1 MKEIGGYI
9 ELDRYHGYMLHDG
22 AIALNCARNA
32 LAYLIRSRDIKKIY
46 IPKFL
51 CDSVYKV
58 CEKMGV
64 RVKLYSIDEGFLP
77 KEMFLEED
85 EWLYVVNFYGQLKN
99 EEILQLKQRYDRIIV
114 DNVQAYFQ
122 MPVPGIDTIY
132 TCRKFFGVAD
142 GAFLYTDASLN
153 EEFPIDESF
162 ERMGYLLG
170 RFERSASE
178 FYTEYVANNEMFE
191 KEPVKKMSLLTENL
205 LRAIDYQEIS
215 KRRTENYTILHRA
228 FSEINMLKLQ
238 IPEGAFMYPLY
249 VEDGYLIRQKLQQ
262 KKIYIP
268 TLWPDVFDWCEEEE
282 YEYGLAKNVLPLPCD
297 QRYDEDD
304 MLYIIDSIVDML

>member
-9 ELDRYHGYMLHDG
+9 ELDRYHKSMLHEG

-32 LAYLIRSRDIKKIY
+32 LAYLLEARNIKKLY

-51 CDSVYKV
+51 CDSVFKV
-58 CEKMGV
+58 CQKVGTA
-64 RVKLYSIDEGFLP
+64 VKLYSIDTDFLP
-77 KEMFLEED
+77 KDIVLEAD
-85 EWLYVVNFYGQLKN
+85 EWLYIVNFYGQLQN
-99 EEILQLKQRYDRIIV
+99 GQILELKEKYDRIIV

-142 GAFLYTDASLN
+142 GAFLYTDAVYK
-153 EEFPIDESF
+153 EELPLDESF
-162 ERMGYLLG
+162 ERMHYLLG

-178 FYTEYVANNEMFE
+178 FYGEYVANNDMFE
-191 KEPVKKMSLLTENL
+191 EEPVKYMSLLTDNL
-205 LRAIDYQEIS
+205 LRAIEYREVS
-215 KRRTENYTILHRA
+215 KRRTENFTILHEA
-228 FSEINMLKLQ
+228 FSERNLLKLR

-249 VEDGYLIRQKLQQ
+249 VKNGYSIRKELQQ

-268 TLWPDVFDWCEEEE
+268 TLWPDVFEWCEETE
-282 YEYGLAKNVLPLPCD
+282 YEYGLAKNTLPLPCD
-297 QRYDEDD
+297 QRYDADD
-304 MLYIIDSIVDML
+304 MKYIIDSIVDRL